1 MPTTSKK
8 AFVFFNCDENKSEQ
22 SMNIFYNSVVYRDMT
37 TARRVLWKK
46 IRDELESGRIF
57 IDENDM
63 QTVRKM
69 ILLEDPTAA
78 SDFIRFGAI
87 RAVECY

>member
-1 MPTTSKK
+1 MATNPKK

-22 SMNIFYNSVVYRDMT
+22 SMNIFYNHIVYRDMT

-57 IDENDM
+57 IDEKDM
-63 QTVRKM
+63 QTVRNM
-69 ILLEDPTAA
+69 ILSEDPVAA
-78 SDFIRFGAI
+78 SDLIKFGAI
-87 RAVECY
+87 KEIDCY

>member
-1 MPTTSKK
+1 MPTNSKK

-22 SMNIFYNSVVYRDMT
+22 SMNIFYNHTVYRDMT

-46 IRDELESGRIF
+46 IRDELEGGRIF
-57 IDENDM
+57 IDDKDM

-69 ILLEDPTAA
+69 ILLENPVDA
-78 SDFIRFGAI
+78 SELIKFGAI
-87 RAVECY
+87 REVDCY

>member
-1 MPTTSKK
+1 MSTNPKR

-22 SMNIFYNSVVYRDMT
+22 SMNIFYNHTVYRDMT

-57 IDENDM
+57 IDDKDM

-69 ILLEDPTAA
+69 ILSEDPTAA
-78 SDFIRFGAI
+78 GEFIKFGAI
-87 RAVECY
+87 KEIDCY